1 MGILSRYDQK
11 IIPGKKMIFQLGI
24 GGFLGA
30 CVIIKSTLPAVRRAS
45 SRSEVS
51 SVTVISMEGYCSINR
66 GGFRADDSSQ
76 VACDAD
82 MNASCFHIID
92 IADLQFEIL
101 VHFQNLKS
109 HMIIFFTGIRQGK
122 PGRGPVKQRGS
133 QTVFNPFN
141 ILAEGRLGDKKL
153 FGGLGYAFLICYCF
167 DINGPAGSSESPFP

>member
-1 MGILSRYDQK
+1 
-11 IIPGKKMIFQLGI
+11 MIFQLGI
-24 GGFLGA
+24 GGFLGGVRYNKINLA
-30 CVIIKSTLPAVRRAS
+30 GCQKSFQP
-45 SRSEVS
+45 
-51 SVTVISMEGYCSINR
+51 I
-66 GGFRADDSSQ
+66 GGLFRNSYLDGRILLHKPGEDSGQDDSSQ

-167 DINGPAGSSESPFP
+167 DINQFPLGHLSLLSIIKRRFL